1 MIIIVCAD
9 NNNGMMFNNR
19 RQSQDRTLRDHILQL
34 IGTSKLWM
42 NEYSK
47 KQFSIVNSAQIYVD
61 NDYLEMAELGDY
73 CFIETDTL
81 LSYTDKI
88 EKVVLFRWNC
98 DL

>member
-47 KQFSIVNSAQIYVD
+47 KTIF
-61 NDYLEMAELGDY
+61 Y
-73 CFIETDTL
+73 C
-81 LSYTDKI
+81 K
-88 EKVVLFRWNC
+88 FRPNLC
-98 DL
+98 R